1 MVRFETEVVC
11 VEPEGQKWEIRSKS
25 SDGIFKD
32 EIFDS
37 VVVCNGHYTE
47 PRVAHVPGID
57 SWPGKQ
63 IHSHNYRVP
72 DPFKDQVVVVIG
84 NFASGSDISRDITGV
99 AKEVHIAS
107 RSNPSETYEKLP
119 GSNNL
124 WLHSMIES
132 ARKDG
137 SIIFK
142 NGKVVQADTIVHCTG
157 YKYHFPFL
165 NTNSYITVEDNCV
178 GPLYKHVFPPA
189 LAPTLSFIG
198 LPWMTLQF
206 FMFELQS
213 KWVAAVLS
221 GRVTLPS
228 EDKMM
233 EDVTAFY
240 ANRDA
245 NKLPKRYTH
254 KLGECQVDYLNWIA
268 EQVGA
273 PPVENWREMGDCFS
287 VSLPCDQVV
296 NQFSQW
302 LCLRGC
308 YIHNLP
314 ENIVAL
320 QHAMAMLTAKLDDVL
335 RTVGR
340 EEFTGRQQRI
350 SQVQVWH
357 ANVLTTKKKV
367 DDLLS
372 TYEAELQRLCLCGF
386 CSKDLKLSYL
396 YGRSVRLMLR
406 EVEKLSSQGGFD
418 VVVEAST
425 FGEVDEIPIQPNIFG
440 QERMLEKAWTLLMED
455 GSGMLGLYGM
465 GGVGKTTLLTQINNK
480 FSEISDRFEVVIWV
494 VVSKSAT
501 VRKIQRDIA
510 QKVGL
515 VEMGSGE
522 KDENQRALDIYN
534 VLRRRKFALLLDDIW
549 EKVDLKAVGV
559 PYPTRNNGC
568 KVAFTTRSRDV
579 CGRMGVD
586 DPVEVSCLQPDESW
600 DLFQRT
606 VGENTLGSHPDIPE
620 LARKVARK
628 CRGLPLA
635 LNVIGETMACKRTV
649 HEWCHAVDVLTS
661 SATEFS
667 GMEDE
672 ILPVLKYSYDNLS
685 GEMVR
690 SCFLYCSLF
699 PEDYHI
705 DKERLV
711 EYWIGE
717 GFVSEKES
725 RERTLNQGYEI
736 VGTLVRA
743 CLLMEERKDKSYVK
757 MHDVVREMA
766 LWISSDFGNQKER
779 CVVRAGVGLREVP
792 KLKEWATVRKM
803 SLMNNGIEEIFDSH
817 ECGELTTLFLQK
829 NAFVK
834 ISGEFFRCMPHLAV
848 LDLSENHSLE
858 ELPEEISELGSLRY
872 LDVSYTCVNQ
882 LPVGLW
888 ELKKLIHLNLEHMSR
903 LGSILGIS
911 SLWNLRTLGLRGL
924 VLDMRLVN
932 ELELLEH
939 LQVVTID
946 ISSASVVKP
955 LLWSHRLSIKRC
967 GMREIEIEKTT
978 SSSSSSWNKIHTAP
992 YFSNL
997 SKVFITKCHGL
1008 KDLTWL
1014 LFAPNLA
1021 FLQVSFSRQLED
1033 IINQEKA
1040 ASVENAATIVPFRR
1054 LETLHLSALRGLER
1068 IYWNALPFPCLKVI
1082 HVEKCWK
1089 LRKLPLDSNSGAG
1102 GKELVLSYGDREW
1115 IEKLEWEDQA
1125 TRVRFLTSCRWHW
1138 RATQ

>member
-1 MVRFETEVVC
+1 
-11 VEPEGQKWEIRSKS
+11 
-25 SDGIFKD
+25 
-32 EIFDS
+32 
-37 VVVCNGHYTE
+37 
-47 PRVAHVPGID
+47 
-57 SWPGKQ
+57 
-63 IHSHNYRVP
+63 
-72 DPFKDQVVVVIG
+72 
-84 NFASGSDISRDITGV
+84 
-99 AKEVHIAS
+99 
-107 RSNPSETYEKLP
+107 
-119 GSNNL
+119 
-124 WLHSMIES
+124 
-132 ARKDG
+132 
-137 SIIFK
+137 
-142 NGKVVQADTIVHCTG
+142 
-157 YKYHFPFL
+157 
-165 NTNSYITVEDNCV
+165 
-178 GPLYKHVFPPA
+178 
-189 LAPTLSFIG
+189 
-198 LPWMTLQF
+198 
-206 FMFELQS
+206 
-213 KWVAAVLS
+213 
-221 GRVTLPS
+221 
-228 EDKMM
+228 
-233 EDVTAFY
+233 
-240 ANRDA
+240 
-245 NKLPKRYTH
+245 
-254 KLGECQVDYLNWIA
+254 
-268 EQVGA
+268 
-273 PPVENWREMGDCFS
+273 
-287 VSLPCDQVV
+287 
-296 NQFSQW
+296 
-302 LCLRGC
+302 
-308 YIHNLP
+308 
-314 ENIVAL
+314 
-320 QHAMAMLTAKLDDVL
+320 
-335 RTVGR
+335 
-340 EEFTGRQQRI
+340 
-350 SQVQVWH
+350 
-357 ANVLTTKKKV
+357 
-367 DDLLS
+367 
-372 TYEAELQRLCLCGF
+372 
-386 CSKDLKLSYL
+386 
-396 YGRSVRLMLR
+396 
-406 EVEKLSSQGGFD
+406 
-418 VVVEAST
+418 
-425 FGEVDEIPIQPNIFG
+425 
-440 QERMLEKAWTLLMED
+440 
-455 GSGMLGLYGM
+455 
-465 GGVGKTTLLTQINNK
+465 
-480 FSEISDRFEVVIWV
+480 
-494 VVSKSAT
+494 
-501 VRKIQRDIA
+501 
-510 QKVGL
+510 
-515 VEMGSGE
+515 
-522 KDENQRALDIYN
+522 
-534 VLRRRKFALLLDDIW
+534 
-549 EKVDLKAVGV
+549 
-559 PYPTRNNGC
+559 
-568 KVAFTTRSRDV
+568 
-579 CGRMGVD
+579 
-586 DPVEVSCLQPDESW
+586 
-600 DLFQRT
+600 
-606 VGENTLGSHPDIPE
+606 
-620 LARKVARK
+620 
-628 CRGLPLA
+628 
-635 LNVIGETMACKRTV
+635 MACKRTV

-955 LLWSHRLSIKRC
+955 LLWSHRLVVCIREVDFKYLEEESTRVLTLPTIVNLRRLSIKRC

>member
-1 MVRFETEVVC
+1 
-11 VEPEGQKWEIRSKS
+11 
-25 SDGIFKD
+25 
-32 EIFDS
+32 
-37 VVVCNGHYTE
+37 
-47 PRVAHVPGID
+47 
-57 SWPGKQ
+57 
-63 IHSHNYRVP
+63 
-72 DPFKDQVVVVIG
+72 
-84 NFASGSDISRDITGV
+84 
-99 AKEVHIAS
+99 
-107 RSNPSETYEKLP
+107 
-119 GSNNL
+119 
-124 WLHSMIES
+124 
-132 ARKDG
+132 
-137 SIIFK
+137 
-142 NGKVVQADTIVHCTG
+142 
-157 YKYHFPFL
+157 
-165 NTNSYITVEDNCV
+165 
-178 GPLYKHVFPPA
+178 
-189 LAPTLSFIG
+189 
-198 LPWMTLQF
+198 
-206 FMFELQS
+206 
-213 KWVAAVLS
+213 
-221 GRVTLPS
+221 
-228 EDKMM
+228 
-233 EDVTAFY
+233 
-240 ANRDA
+240 
-245 NKLPKRYTH
+245 
-254 KLGECQVDYLNWIA
+254 
-268 EQVGA
+268 
-273 PPVENWREMGDCFS
+273 MGGCFS

-302 LCLRGC
+302 LCLRGW

-357 ANVLTTKKKV
+357 ANVLTTKNKV

-396 YGRSVRLMLR
+396 YGKNVSIMLT
-406 EVEKLSSQGGFD
+406 EVEKLSSQGDFD
-418 VVVEAST
+418 MVVEAAT
-425 FGEVDEIPIQPNIFG
+425 FGEVDEIPIHPTIVG

-559 PYPTRNNGC
+559 PYPTRDNGC

-586 DPVEVSCLQPDESW
+586 DPMEVSCLQPDESW

-649 HEWCHAVDVLTS
+649 REWCHAVDVLTS

-711 EYWIGE
+711 EYWICE

-757 MHDVVREMA
+757 VNDVVREMA

-817 ECGELTTLFLQK
+817 ECGDLTTLFLQR

-888 ELKKLIHLNLEHMSR
+888 ELKKLIHLNLEHMIR
-903 LGSILGIS
+903 LGSVSGIS

-924 VLDMRLVN
+924 VLDMRQVN

-946 ISSASVVKP
+946 ISSPSVVKP
-955 LLWSHRLSIKRC
+955 LLWSHRLVVCIREVDFKYLEEESMRVLTLPTIVNLRRLSIKRC
-967 GMREIEIEKTT
+967 GMREIEIEKTA

-1021 FLQVSFSRQLED
+1021 FLQVSFSGQLED